1 MIVVCDQVLSFQNG
15 QFDQDFSDMSVDTV
29 RSKDS
34 SQSDHPDVER
44 SGIAATILGT
54 IVLD

>member
-1 MIVVCDQVLSFQNG
+1 VIVVCDQVLSFQNG